1 MVLSDR
7 TGVKGARVDGAT
19 VSVGGE
25 EFRKSGVEVVRN
37 KGGDDV
43 LVAIRN
49 DKKVM
54 RTNSV
59 EVVLPARARKHTW
72 LRACGTGSTSL
83 CVSVHRF
90 SLQRFS
96 FGLLV

>member
-1 MVLSDR
+1 MVLSNG
-7 TGVKGARVDGAT
+7 TGMKGARVDGT
-19 VSVGGE
+19 TTSICGE
-25 EFRKSGVEVVRN
+25 ELGKGCMEVIGN
-37 KGGDDV
+37 KGGNDV
-43 LVAIRN
+43 LITIRN

-54 RTNSV
+54 RTNGV

-72 LRACGTGSTSL
+72 LRACGTGSMSL

-90 SLQRFS
+90 SLQHFG